1 MAADDKDN
9 LDDVVDRESAPL
21 ERESKQ
27 LERESKKLGDEIED
41 VRSDWRAKQRDEGVP
56 GAVGGDSP
64 EREATEH
71 EDDASEQEGAP
82 EHEGV
87 SESDG

>member
-56 GAVGGDSP
+56 GAAG
-64 EREATEH
+64 REATEH